1 MNQHKPLIYD
11 LSLSELEHW
20 LSTQGE
26 PKFRA
31 KQIYVGL
38 YQNFRTEVG
47 EITTLPKALRGVLTE
62 HFDMEGISLVR
73 KIQSN
78 NGLTSKTLFE
88 LQDGCLI
95 ETVLMMYDERR
106 TVCISAQ
113 SGCGLGCTFCATGQM
128 GLSRNLT
135 SGEIVA
141 QVIYHARL
149 LAITDDRVTNV
160 VLMGMGEP
168 FQNYEDVMAAITRL
182 NDPDGFG
189 LGARRMTISTV
200 GIVPKIKTFADE
212 NSQVNLAVSLHT
224 VDDDLRSE
232 LIPVNRKYPVSSVLS
247 ACRYYTM
254 KTNRRVTFEY
264 ALIDGVNDSEK
275 DALALAQQIRG
286 MLCHVNLIALNPTRK
301 YNRPGSQVDQVQAF
315 YEVLESH
322 HIPCTIRLRRGI
334 EIAAGCGQL
343 AAGG

>member
-62 HFDMEGISLVR
+62 HFDMEGISPVR

-149 LAITDDRVTNV
+149 LAKTDDRVTNV

-301 YNRPGSQVDQVQAF
+301 YNRSGSRVDQVQAF
-315 YEVLESH
+315 YDVLESH

-334 EIAAGCGQL
+334 EIGAGCGQL